1 MIGSISDDGMV
12 HVTCTLGAGWYRYQV
27 PTCVCMW
34 SHQAVATPHQADTAQ
49 LSFSCASVNCDQD
62 QCQYIM
68 GDTSNNT
75 IVMTLSTECDHLT
88 EMLVI
93 DHSEALMNL
102 E

>member
-1 MIGSISDDGMV
+1 MLHV
-12 HVTCTLGAGWYRYQV
+12 HWGLGGGTGTRYLPVYVCGVTRQW
-27 PTCVCMW
+27 P
-34 SHQAVATPHQADTAQ
+34 HHQADTAQ